1 MTRMPFPYSSLL
13 AAALLPVLASS
24 CSMLHSNSDDSQVI
38 YALPPRQPG
47 TAPLGRNL
55 SSIAGPFAFS
65 RDRFV
70 LTDAQTNVL
79 AKAAPQ
85 WVKDKTKLL
94 VVGFAQRGLPPDY
107 ARVLAHRR
115 AESVRQALIE
125 HGLDAGNIH
134 SAGYGNDVPS
144 VGSEDNVLVYELTPS
159 Q

>member
-1 MTRMPFPYSSLL
+1 MTRQPLSPRLL
-13 AAALLPVLASS
+13 LSACVLPALLGS
-24 CSMLHSNSDDSQVI
+24 CSLVHNSADDSQVI

-47 TAPLGRNL
+47 TSPLGRTMTA
-55 SSIAGPFAFS
+55 IAGPFTFS
-65 RDRFV
+65 RERFV
-70 LTDAQTNVL
+70 LTDSQTNTL

-85 WVKDKTKLL
+85 WAKDKIKLL

-125 HGLDAGNIH
+125 KGLDAGNIH

-144 VGSEDNVLVYELTPS
+144 LRNDDSVLIYELKQP
-159 Q
+159 